1 MIPLRRAL
9 VCTVLAVAVVV
20 GAGPV
25 AADWNT
31 GVDLY
36 NQGLFAEAAE
46 HFQAVVKSNPNWP
59 GGYLMLGRCELALGQ
74 TEEALDHLR
83 VAVELGPDD
92 PANAATLSR
101 ALIAADRHTEAR
113 ELLEGLD
120 LEQVSPPWKAEVAR
134 MLARCLLAEDR
145 AADALAVLEARLE
158 DDPDNAALHRAIATV
173 HQAMGD
179 RTAVLDDLARA
190 YVLDPDDQASGRIA
204 VTTALALAAAAADD
218 GLAASLQGRAFELA
232 TTLATAAPE
241 FDNELLA
248 GEAAF
253 AAGQLDAA
261 ALWFA
266 AAVKERPQE
275 PVALYELGR
284 TLAALD
290 RNDEAINH
298 LRAALG
304 AAPGTELAER
314 IHGQLGRLL
323 ACRLELS
330 EAARN
335 YRAAGDGE
343 HADTIDALAADLSGA
358 LTRLA
363 NLRSNAAEFAALE
376 TELEE
381 LGDAKGVTAM
391 ADQRKVIGR
400 EITAI
405 EANLSEVRAALC
417 Q

>member
-1 MIPLRRAL
+1 MIPLRRVFVFTAL
-9 VCTVLAVAVVV
+9 SVAVVV

-46 HFQAVVKSNPNWP
+46 HFQAVVKSNPSWP

-83 VAVELGPDD
+83 VAMDLGPDD

-101 ALIAADRHTEAR
+101 ALIAADLHTEAR

-120 LEQVSPPWKAEVAR
+120 LEQVSPPWKAEFAR

-145 AADALAVLEARLE
+145 AADALAVLVARLE
-158 DDPDNAALHRAIATV
+158 DDPDNAALHRAIATA

-190 YVLDPDDQASGRIA
+190 YVLDPDDQASGRSAI
-204 VTTALALAAAAADD
+204 TTALALAAAAADD
-218 GLAASLQGRAFELA
+218 GLAASLQGRALELA

-266 AAVKERPQE
+266 AAVNEQPQE
-275 PVALYELGR
+275 PTARYELGR

-304 AAPGTELAER
+304 AAPDTELAVR
-314 IHGQLGRLL
+314 IHNQLGRLL
-323 ACRLELS
+323 ACRLELP
-330 EAARN
+330 EAARH
-335 YRAAGDGE
+335 YRAAGNDG
-343 HADTIDALAADLSGA
+343 HAARIDELAASYSKALA
-358 LTRLA
+358 RLA
-363 NLRSNAAEFAALE
+363 GLRSDAAELVGMEA
-376 TELEE
+376 ELEK
-381 LGDAKGVTAM
+381 LGDANGVTAV
-391 ADQRKVIGR
+391 AGHRKAMGQ
-400 EITAI
+400 EIAAI
-405 EANLSEVRAALC
+405 EDNLAAVRAALC